1 MSQKIA
7 IIHTTPVTV
16 KSLGE
21 LVTKKIPNSEIINFV
36 DDSILPQLGEN
47 KGDISLV
54 KDRLVQYAI
63 YAEQVGADII
73 LNACSSVGEVVTDM
87 KECVN
92 IPIVRIDEAMGE
104 KAIKNGS
111 KIGVVATLSTTLTPT
126 MNLLKSISEK
136 LDKPVELQSLL
147 AEEAYELL
155 LAGDKKGH
163 DRNLAESFVEI
174 QEEVDLV
181 VLAQAS
187 MASVVSTLNPE
198 KQKYFLSSPELGV
211 DKVQKIL
218 EEVK

>member
-54 KDRLVQYAI
+54 EDRLVQYAI

-73 LNACSSVGEVVTDM
+73 LNACSSVGEVVAKM
-87 KECVN
+87 RERVK
-92 IPIVRIDEAMGE
+92 IPIVRIDEAMAE
-104 KAIKNGS
+104 KAIKNGN

-155 LAGDKKGH
+155 LAGDKEGH
-163 DRNLAESFVEI
+163 DRNLAESLVEI

-187 MASVVSTLNPE
+187 MASVVSTLNSE

-211 DKVQKIL
+211 EKVRQTL
-218 EEVK
+218 EELK

>member
-54 KDRLVQYAI
+54 RDRLVQYAI

-73 LNACSSVGEVVTDM
+73 LNACSSVGEVVAKM
-87 KECVN
+87 RERVK
-92 IPIVRIDEAMGE
+92 IPIVRIDEAMAE
-104 KAIKNGS
+104 KAIKNGN

-147 AEEAYELL
+147 AQEAYELL
-155 LAGDKKGH
+155 LAGDKEGH
-163 DRNLAESFVEI
+163 DRNLAESLVEI

-187 MASVVSTLNPE
+187 MASVVSTLNSE

-211 DKVQKIL
+211 EKVRQTL
-218 EEVK
+218 EELK